1 MSAVA
6 LAAKTGPDRAI
17 DLWMPLTVLLDEMA
31 TMLMAVPAPV
41 YTARP
46 LPGVSG
52 SIGEHV
58 RHALDHIAAFAGAR
72 LPDALTYDRRER
84 GTAVES
90 DSGAA
95 LRAILRL
102 RAALTMVEGTNI
114 DQSITVTAMLSHGDA
129 PVSMRSTLRRELA
142 FVISHTVHHQALIA
156 MLLAVAGRQVPDS
169 FGLAPSTPR
178 RASC

>member
-1 MSAVA
+1 MTAAA
-6 LAAKTGPDRAI
+6 LGAETSPHRAI
-17 DLWMPLTVLLDEMA
+17 DVWMPLTSLLDEMS
-31 TMLMAVPAPV
+31 TLLMELPASV

-72 LPDALTYDRRER
+72 LPDVLTYDRRER
-84 GTAVES
+84 GTAVEA

-102 RAALTMVEGTNI
+102 RAALTMVEVTNI
-114 DQSITVTAMLSHGDA
+114 DQSITVTAVLSRGDA
-129 PVSMRSTLRRELA
+129 PVSMRSSLRRELA

-156 MLLAVAGRQVPDS
+156 MLLAVAGRQAPDS

-178 RASC
+178 LTSS

>member
-1 MSAVA
+1 MIAVA
-6 LAAKTGPDRAI
+6 LGAETGPDRAI
-17 DLWMPLTVLLDEMA
+17 DVWIPLTSLLDEMA
-31 TMLMAVPAPV
+31 KMLMEVPAPV

-72 LPDALTYDRRER
+72 LPEVLTYDRRER

-102 RAALTMVEGTNI
+102 RAALTMADGTNI
-114 DQSITVTAMLSHGDA
+114 DQSITVTAVLNRGDA
-129 PVSMRSTLRRELA
+129 PVSMRSSLRRELA

-156 MLLAVAGRQVPDS
+156 MLLAVAGRQTPDS
-169 FGLAPSTPR
+169 FGVAPSTPL
-178 RASC
+178 RASS

>member
-1 MSAVA
+1 MTAVA
-6 LAAKTGPDRAI
+6 LAVERTPEHMLDI
-17 DLWMPLTVLLDEMA
+17 WMPLTSLLDQMA
-31 TMLMAVPAPV
+31 TMLMDVPVSV

-58 RHALDHIAAFAGAR
+58 RHALDHIAAVAGAR
-72 LPDALTYDRRER
+72 FPEALTYDRRER

-90 DSGAA
+90 DTGAA
-95 LRAILRL
+95 LRAIWRL
-102 RAALTMVEGTNI
+102 KAALTMVDGTNI
-114 DQSITVTAMLSHGDA
+114 DQSITVTAVLSHGDA

>member
-6 LAAKTGPDRAI
+6 VAAQTGPDRVI
-17 DLWMPLTVLLDEMA
+17 DLWMPLTVLLDQMA
-31 TMLMAVPAPV
+31 TMLMDVPVSV

-58 RHALDHIAAFAGAR
+58 RHALDHIAALTAAR
-72 LPDALTYDRRER
+72 LPDVLTYDRRER

-95 LRAILRL
+95 LRAIWRL
-102 RAALTMVEGTNI
+102 KAALSMVDGTNI
-114 DQSITVTAMLSHGDA
+114 DQSITVTAVLSRGDR

-156 MLLAVAGRQVPDS
+156 MLLTVAGRQVPDS